1 MRDIELLLRL
11 LAERSLNAKLDSG
24 IRVLD
29 ASDFREWLIECSEK
43 AARSTTVEEFF
54 SKLS

>member
-1 MRDIELLLRL
+1 MRDIELLLCL

-43 AARSTTVEEFF
+43 AARSTTVEDFF
-54 SKLS
+54 SKL